1 MITKLKE
8 LAVSDKRLLM
18 PNLQTPRMLFSM
30 VAFGLLLGLFGWA
43 LDINMTWHH
52 FVYTSLFALWVVLV
66 FSIVTQALSPFF
78 ARTPT
83 LISVLCVFA
92 TGIIITVGEHYI
104 MNMVYS
110 NEPAPDY
117 LLPRRIAIVIICIG
131 AYLRYTVLRQLLLRQ
146 EESELHSKIQALQS
160 RIRPHFL
167 FNSMNIIASLIPSDP
182 ETAEQVVEDLSELF
196 RASLQEEGSF
206 VRLEDELDLC
216 ERYVRIEGLRLGERL
231 IMKWAI
237 AETKESPKIPLLL
250 IQPLLENAIYHGV
263 QPIPEGG
270 TIEFTLEYHGD
281 DMQITITNPVPQFES
296 IYGSDDHMARTD
308 SKSAGKSNNLAI
320 ANIRTRLEVLYGAK
334 AQLKTSLQGN
344 VFLTKLRC
352 PKVPLAQ

>member
-1 MITKLKE
+1 MTKLKE
-8 LAVSDKRLLM
+8 SASGTGRLVIPDL
-18 PNLQTPRMLFSM
+18 LTPRMLMFI
-30 VAFGLLLGLFGWA
+30 VVVGLLLGLFGWA
-43 LDINMTWHH
+43 LSIEMTWHH
-52 FVYTSLFALWVVLV
+52 FIYTSLFALWVVLL
-66 FSIVTQALSPFF
+66 FSILVQSFSGFMAQ
-78 ARTPT
+78 TPI
-83 LISVLCVFA
+83 LISVICVFA
-92 TGIIITVGEHYI
+92 IGVATTVCVHFI
-104 MNMVYS
+104 MNMVFS
-110 NEPAPDY
+110 NEPSPEY
-117 LLPRRIAIVIICIG
+117 LLPRRIAIVILCIG
-131 AYLRYTVLRQLLLRQ
+131 IYLRYVVLRHRLLRQ

-216 ERYVRIEGLRLGERL
+216 KRYVRIEGLRLGERL
-231 IMKWAI
+231 VMNWTIS
-237 AETKESPKIPLLL
+237 ETKESPKIPLLL
-250 IQPLLENAIYHGV
+250 LQPLLENAIYHGV

-270 TIEFTLEYHGD
+270 TIDFNLEYLGA
-281 DMQITITNPVPQFES
+281 DMQITITNPVPQYDS
-296 IYGSDDHMARTD
+296 VYGSDDHMARND

-344 VFLTKLRC
+344 IFLTKLRC
-352 PKVPLAQ
+352 PKVPVAQ

>member
-1 MITKLKE
+1 MTKLKE
-8 LAVSDKRLLM
+8 LVVSDKRLFI
-18 PNLQTPRMLFSM
+18 PNLLTPRMLFFLV
-30 VAFGLLLGLFGWA
+30 VAGLLLGLFGWA
-43 LDINMTWHH
+43 LNADMTWRH

-66 FSIVTQALSPFF
+66 FSIVIHALSSFF
-78 ARTPT
+78 ARTPI
-83 LISVLCVFA
+83 LFSVICVFA
-92 TGIIITVGEHYI
+92 LGITTTVCVHHI
-104 MNMVYS
+104 MNMVFPNAPS
-110 NEPAPDY
+110 PDY
-117 LLPRRIAIVIICIG
+117 LLPRRIAIVILCLG
-131 AYLRYTVLRQLLLRQ
+131 VYLRYTALSQLLLRQ

-216 ERYVRIEGLRLGERL
+216 QRYVRIEGLRLGERL
-231 IMKWAI
+231 VMNWTIS
-237 AETKESPKIPLLL
+237 ETKDSPKIPLLL
-250 IQPLLENAIYHGV
+250 LQPLLENAIYHGV

-270 TIEFTLEYHGD
+270 TIDFKLEYLGD
-281 DMQITITNPVPQFES
+281 DMQITITNPVPQYDS
-296 IYGSDDHMARTD
+296 VYGSDDHMARND
-308 SKSAGKSNNLAI
+308 SKSTGKSNNLAI

-334 AQLKTSLQGN
+334 AQLKTSLQGK

-352 PKVPLAQ
+352 PKVPVAQ

>member
-1 MITKLKE
+1 LITKIKE
-8 LAVSDKRLLM
+8 LAVSDKRLLL
-18 PNLQTPRMLFSM
+18 PNLLTPRMLFFL
-30 VAFGLLLGLFGWA
+30 VVVGLLLGLFGWA
-43 LDINMTWHH
+43 LNIDMTWHH

-66 FSIVTQALSPFF
+66 FSIVTKALRSFF
-78 ARTPT
+78 ARTPI
-83 LISVLCVFA
+83 LFSVICVFA
-92 TGIIITVGEHYI
+92 VGIVTTGYVHYF
-104 MNMVYS
+104 MNMVFS
-110 NEPAPDY
+110 NEPSPDY
-117 LLPRRIAIVIICIG
+117 LLPRRIAIVILCLG
-131 AYLRYTVLRQLLLRQ
+131 VYLRYTVLRQLFLRQ

-216 ERYVRIEGLRLGERL
+216 RRYVRIEGLRLGERL
-231 IMKWAI
+231 IMNWTI
-237 AETKESPKIPLLL
+237 SETKESPKIPLLL
-250 IQPLLENAIYHGV
+250 LQPLLENAIYHGV

-270 TIEFTLEYHGD
+270 TIEFTLEYFD
-281 DMQITITNPVPQFES
+281 EDMQITITNPVPQFNS
-296 IYGSDDHMARTD
+296 IYGSDDHMARND
-308 SKSAGKSNNLAI
+308 SKSASKSNNLAI

-334 AQLKTSLQGN
+334 AQLKASLQGN